1 MKNQLD
7 SFYKNKRIL
16 ITGNSG
22 FKGCWLTIILKEF
35 GANVMGISIAEVSKP
50 NMFNLLKLD
59 KDIIYLKEDI
69 RNYKKIKT
77 KIDKFKP
84 EIIFHLAAKSLVIE
98 SYENPSETIST
109 NVIGSANILEYVRNS
124 NYVKSLI
131 YVTSDK
137 VYENSELNRSFK
149 ENDKLGGADPYSSSK
164 AAAECLFSA
173 YYNSYFKN
181 KDVGVA
187 TVRSGNVIGGGDW
200 SENRIIPDLI
210 KSIKNKKKLI
220 IRNPNHTRP
229 WQHVLEPLTGY
240 LKLGMKLYKNKK
252 FSGAWNFG
260 PSSKQNL
267 NVKNLIKYMSNK
279 LGVNLN
285 VSIKKNKFKEKSSLK
300 LSSSKAKKQL
310 NWKSYLNLNQTLDLT
325 SEWYKVYLNK
335 KRNNLYKITLNQ
347 INLYFK
353 LLNK

>member
-1 MKNQLD
+1 MKKHLN

-22 FKGCWLTIILKEF
+22 FKGSWLTILLKEF
-35 GANVMGISIAEVSKP
+35 GANVMGISIGQVSKP

-59 KDIIYLKEDI
+59 REIIYLKEDI
-69 RNYKKIKT
+69 RNYKKIKK

-84 EIIFHLAAKSLVIE
+84 EIIFHLAAKSLVME

-137 VYENSELNRSFK
+137 VYENSELNRIFK

-164 AAAECLFSA
+164 AAAECLFTA
-173 YYNSYFKN
+173 YYNSYFKYKN
-181 KDVGVA
+181 VGVA

-240 LKLGMKLYKNKK
+240 LELGMKLYKNKK

-260 PSSKQNL
+260 PSSNQNL
-267 NVKNLIKYMSNK
+267 NVKNLLKYMSHK
-279 LGVNLN
+279 LEVNLN
-285 VSIKKNKFKEKSSLK
+285 ASIKKSKFKEKKFLK

-310 NWKSYLNLNQTLDLT
+310 NWKSKLNLNQTLDFT
-325 SEWYKVYLNK
+325 SDWYRVYLNK
-335 KRNNLYKITLNQ
+335 KINKLYKITLNQ